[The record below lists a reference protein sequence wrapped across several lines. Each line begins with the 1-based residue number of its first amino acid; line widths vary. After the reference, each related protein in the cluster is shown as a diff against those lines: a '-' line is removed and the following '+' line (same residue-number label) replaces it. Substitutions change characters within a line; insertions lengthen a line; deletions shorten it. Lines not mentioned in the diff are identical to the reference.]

1 MEAAERRLFEEMG
14 LKATLNYGF
23 KFLYKADFNNGLIEH
38 ELDHVF
44 FGFSNEKPSI
54 NSSEVCDYKYLD
66 QRKIEKMTLYQP
78 EIFSPWFKLTYKKVF
93 DLAYSIV
100 EN

>member
-1 MEAAERRLFEEMG
+1 MQAAKRRLNEEMG
-14 LKATLNYGF
+14 LNVPLNYGF
-23 KFLYKADFNNGLIEH
+23 KFLYKAEFKNGLIEH

-66 QRKIEKMTLYQP
+66 KGKIKTMILQQP
-78 EIFSPWFKLTYKKVF
+78 AAFSPWFKLTYKKVY
-93 DLAYSIV
+93 DMAYCLT